1 MGNGCSSL
9 FKLNKIC
16 YDDATNMI
24 VEIKEEKKEK
34 EESNNSN
41 KIYDEYNNR
50 IIYIN
55 PKNESNVL
63 KMNENDINNINI
75 SSLNANNSN
84 QFSLENNK
92 YQSQINN
99 NIKYSEDKIPI
110 KENIKSENLISFTNL
125 VQELDIS
132 FTPNK
137 ASEQFEV
144 FDMNYIS
151 VKKNYNEKMMEMI
164 NKIRNEPKSAIE
176 DLNLL
181 LNKNNEEN
189 KIRVEND
196 ETHENIIFN
205 DITQDINETI
215 EFLKKVKQITNKF
228 ILNEELIID
237 IKSQK
242 YSEFTLEKKITKII
256 VDKKK
261 EIIRKYPKVQF
272 FVNFVKDEKIGVL
285 YLLMKNSKLSNFRN
299 VIFDDKYKDFNVT
312 WIKDKNNVFISFLCF
327 S

>member
-84 QFSLENNK
+84 QFSIENNK

-99 NIKYSEDKIPI
+99 NKKYSEDKIPI

-151 VKKNYNEKMMEMI
+151 VKK
-164 NKIRNEPKSAIE
+164 
-176 DLNLL
+176 
-181 LNKNNEEN
+181 
-189 KIRVEND
+189 
-196 ETHENIIFN
+196 
-205 DITQDINETI
+205 
-215 EFLKKVKQITNKF
+215 
-228 ILNEELIID
+228 
-237 IKSQK
+237 
-242 YSEFTLEKKITKII
+242 
-256 VDKKK
+256 
-261 EIIRKYPKVQF
+261 
-272 FVNFVKDEKIGVL
+272 
-285 YLLMKNSKLSNFRN
+285 KL
-299 VIFDDKYKDFNVT
+299 
-312 WIKDKNNVFISFLCF
+312 
-327 S
+327 